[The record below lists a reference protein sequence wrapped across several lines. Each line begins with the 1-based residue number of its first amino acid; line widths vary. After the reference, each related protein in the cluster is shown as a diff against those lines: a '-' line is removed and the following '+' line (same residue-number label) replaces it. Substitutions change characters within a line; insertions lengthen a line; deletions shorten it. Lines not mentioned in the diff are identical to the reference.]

1 MSKITQSL
9 SDTAVIE
16 ELYNRLEERRKQQG
30 IKQADMAE
38 RVGITPK
45 SYRAIKEGKCKLE
58 VFVALVRQF
67 GLVEQFDDLVP
78 EQRISPLQIASK
90 HSGLRARP
98 LGGVKGERERALTQA
113 DLLLK
118 RKPLKTKGK

>member
-1 MSKITQSL
+1 MTKITRSL

-67 GLVEQFDDLVP
+67 GLVEQFDDLIP
-78 EQRISPLQIASK
+78 EQRISPLQLASK
-90 HSGLRARP
+90 HSGSRART
-98 LGGVKGERERALTQA
+98 LGGVKGARERALTQA

-118 RKPLKTKGK
+118 RKPLKTKGE